1 MATVDLHLHT
11 TVSDG
16 RLTPTQLI
24 QLVADRGL
32 QTIAIT
38 DHDIT
43 DGLTEAAEAAQ
54 AHPQLRLIPG
64 IEIST
69 DLGQHEIHLL
79 GYFLQP
85 EHPGLQETLV
95 QYREGRIGRGQ
106 RMVEKLRG
114 MGIMIEWERVKE
126 LAGDGSVGRPH
137 VALAMVEKGYIS
149 RPEEAFVRYIGHN
162 GPAYA
167 ERVKL
172 VPQESVKLVTDAGGV
187 AVLAHPAQLTG
198 LDSIVE
204 EMKSYGMV
212 GMEVH
217 YAQYSSQTIARLADV
232 AERHGL
238 VPCGGSDYHGLGNLN
253 EPLPGELG
261 PPQESVDE
269 LERLAMALRSGGSN
283 G

>member
-1 MATVDLHLHT
+1 VATVDLHLHT

-32 QTIAIT
+32 ETIAIT

-43 DGLTEAAEAAQ
+43 DGLEEAYTAAEAFP
-54 AHPQLRLIPG
+54 HLRLIPG

-69 DLGQHEIHLL
+69 DLGEHEIHLL
-79 GYFLQP
+79 GYFLQTD
-85 EHPGLQETLV
+85 HPGLQETLTR
-95 QYREGRIGRGQ
+95 YRVGRVDRGR
-106 RMVEKLRG
+106 RMVEKLRE

-137 VALAMVEKGYIS
+137 VALAMVEKGYIT
-149 RPEEAFVRYIGHN
+149 RPDEAFVRYIGHN

-167 ERVKL
+167 EREKL
-172 VPQESVKLVTDAGGV
+172 LPKDSVRMVTEAGGV
-187 AVLAHPAQLTG
+187 AVLAHPAQLTD
-198 LDSIVE
+198 LDGIVE
-204 EMKSYGMV
+204 EMQSYGMV

-217 YAQYSSQTIARLADV
+217 YAQYTNETIGRLAGV
-232 AERHGL
+232 AQRHGL

-269 LERLAMALRSGGSN
+269 LERLAMASRGIPRE
-283 G
+283 